1 MGFERRTPDP
11 RLLSPVPSCSCCH
24 VLSPPFPLLSWEH
37 HQRHPGCTGLVA
49 QLRPPGRDAQPG
61 IHHRLL
67 RAQRHHPAP
76 GDHHGPLWPAA
87 HTADWQV
94 RWLGQA
100 LGTRRAGSGAAGGGE
115 EGRLSVFSRPPP
127 RPPHLCSASFAASC
141 TLMALASRDTRGE
154 RSGLLCPH
162 EKRMS
167 GMKVAVYP
175 SSRPWP
181 PAAPK
186 CPRLPLFPSQFCLH

>member
-94 RWLGQA
+94 RRLGQA

-115 EGRLSVFSRPPP
+115 ERRLSVFSRPPP
-127 RPPHLCSASFAASC
+127 APRISAAPASPHPARSWPWLLGTPEVRGLASC
-141 TLMALASRDTRGE
+141 APTRKE
-154 RSGLLCPH
+154 
-162 EKRMS
+162 
-167 GMKVAVYP
+167 
-175 SSRPWP
+175 
-181 PAAPK
+181 
-186 CPRLPLFPSQFCLH
+186 